1 MKRGIVYIIGVTGL
15 IFLVA
20 LTVPRAGR
28 AIQSRLQTEMD
39 FALAEQGLDDI
50 KAQVDGQTVT
60 LDCTQTTDNS
70 PPCMARQMALAISTA
85 ETLPGIST
93 PDGTAWRPVKSIK
106 MALPEADARKSA
118 P

>member
-1 MKRGIVYIIGVTGL
+1 MKRGIVYIAGVTGL

-20 LTVPRAGR
+20 LSVPRAGR

-39 FALAEQGLDDI
+39 FALADQGLDDI

-60 LDCTQTTDNS
+60 LDCAQTTDNS

-85 ETLPGIST
+85 ETLPGIHT
-93 PDGTAWRPVKSIK
+93 PDGTAWGPVIRIK
-106 MALPEADARKSA
+106 MALPETNARKPAS
-118 P
+118 

>member
-39 FALAEQGLDDI
+39 FALAEQGLADI

-60 LDCTQTTDNS
+60 LDCPQTTDNS

-93 PDGTAWRPVKSIK
+93 PDGTAWAPVKSIK
-106 MALPEADARKSA
+106 MALPETDARKPA